1 MHSLYRSNL
10 LPLANMMVHRVLT
23 VLLTCVANHKGM
35 YLGTIYISYM
45 KLVQSNVEDLSVGQH
60 RITRYTISIY
70 SGNNVFGYLS
80 LLTRGTI
87 TVIKQQQNPYIS
99 KCLFSREQFV
109 FSYKHASPCSINCA
123 SICITLVS

>member
-1 MHSLYRSNL
+1 
-10 LPLANMMVHRVLT
+10 
-23 VLLTCVANHKGM
+23 M

-60 RITRYTISIY
+60 RITRFTISIY

-87 TVIKQQQNPYIS
+87 TVIKQQQNPYIANAYFRGS
-99 KCLFSREQFV
+99 NL
-109 FSYKHASPCSINCA
+109 CSAINMHHRVA
-123 SICITLVS
+123 LTAPRSVLPSLVDN